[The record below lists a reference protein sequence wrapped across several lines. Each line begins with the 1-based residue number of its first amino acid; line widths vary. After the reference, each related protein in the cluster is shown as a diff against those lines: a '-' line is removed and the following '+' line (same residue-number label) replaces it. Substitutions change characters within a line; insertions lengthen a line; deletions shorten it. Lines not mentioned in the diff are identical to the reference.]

1 MARRKRRVRGEGAL
15 RKRADG
21 RWEGSLIVGYD
32 SGGKPRRRSVYGATK
47 GEAAA
52 KLLELRYRHDQ
63 QEIDSEPA
71 LTVRELAE
79 LWLDSRGN
87 VLPDTLYKYRREL
100 DPLLKTLG
108 HIRVDDLRAHHV
120 RDAYSRLS
128 RGRTSVRSQ
137 RRSAMH
143 FRSVLRQAVQDERI
157 HRSVAEGVRVSA
169 PRVSPV
175 ATVWTPSEVKA
186 FLATARQDPLYVYF
200 YLLITLGIRSGEA
213 LGLPW
218 RAIDFGGGKLTIY
231 QALRRVDRGSRLELS
246 EVKTANSRR
255 TLALPADVVRQLE
268 AHREAAGPDV
278 QGSALVIATGSGQP
292 IDPSNTRRSLRR
304 LASAAKVPSVRVHD
318 LRHTHASLALAAGV
332 PVEVVSRRLGHASI
346 GITLDLYRHLYQ
358 PELDAAALSLDRLLA
373 GMAANGLRD
382 GEA

>member
-1 MARRKRRVRGEGAL
+1 MARRKRRVRGEGTL

-21 RWEGSLIVGYD
+21 RWEGSLTVGYSD
-32 SGGKPRRRSVYGATK
+32 GKPRRRSVYGATK
-47 GEAAA
+47 LEAAE

-63 QEIDSEPA
+63 LDVDSEPA
-71 LTVRELAE
+71 LTIRELAE
-79 LWLDSRGN
+79 LWLESRGN

-100 DPLLKTLG
+100 DSVLKTIG
-108 HIRVDDLRAHHV
+108 HIRVDELRAHHV

-128 RGRTSVRSQ
+128 RSQISIRSQ

-143 FRSVLRQAVQDERI
+143 LRSVLRQAVQDERI

-169 PRVSPV
+169 PRVGPV
-175 ATVWTPSEVKA
+175 ATVLTPSEVKA
-186 FLATARQDPLYVYF
+186 FLAAAQQDPLYIYF

-218 RAIDFGGGKLTIY
+218 RAVDLSGGKLSIY

-246 EVKTANSRR
+246 EVKTPNSRR
-255 TLALPADVVRQLE
+255 TLALPADVIGELE
-268 AHREAAGPDV
+268 AHREVVGSEV
-278 QGSALVIATGSGQP
+278 QGGGLVIAAGSGQP
-292 IDPSNTRRSLRR
+292 INPSNTRRSLKR
-304 LASAAKVPSVRVHD
+304 LAAAAGIPAVRVHD

-373 GMAANGLRD
+373 GRAPNGLRD